1 MHNRPD
7 RDKYVRIM
15 WKNIA
20 PQWFSEFDRVNP
32 SNFNHLGTPYD
43 YQSIMHY
50 GATAFT
56 KNGKIT
62 ILTRNGE
69 HIGQRFGLS
78 QGDIRR
84 INNKYNCN
92 VGGSRLN
99 YFSSPEFYGKT
110 KSKKLFAKRYPITT
124 SDEDD
129 DDDSE
134 VDDEFEEEDEDYL
147 FDS

>member
-7 RDKYVRIM
+7 RDKYVKIM

-20 PQWFSEFDRVNP
+20 PQWFSEFDKVNP
-32 SNFNHLGTPYD
+32 ANFNHLGTAYD

-84 INNKYNCN
+84 INNKYKCN
-92 VGGSRLN
+92 VGGSHIN
-99 YFSSPEFYGKT
+99 YFASPDYFGRSKGK
-110 KSKKLFAKRYPITT
+110 KFFSKRHPIATF
-124 SDEDD
+124 DEDTD
-129 DDDSE
+129 DGAEDE
-134 VDDEFEEEDEDYL
+134 YEEDDEYL
-147 FDS
+147 FE